1 MLYNFVNLS
10 STLKEESEIELKTT
24 VPVKTALHEALFKPW
39 RQLSA
44 ATWLS
49 FFRSSKLSSSWETV
63 EVFMAKDFVTSMG
76 DSPDLDPT
84 KALQRP
90 ASGSAHLEEKV
101 PQGCPT
107 NGGIVYRWRQNGY
120 LVEIL

>member
-1 MLYNFVNLS
+1 MLYNLVNLS
-10 STLKEESEIELKTT
+10 STLKEEIEIELQTT
-24 VPVKTALHEALFKPW
+24 VPVKTALHEALFKLW
-39 RQLSA
+39 RQLCFP
-44 ATWLS
+44 TWLS
-49 FFRSSKLSSSWETV
+49 FFRSSKLSSSWENV
-63 EVFMAKDFVTSMG
+63 AVLMAKDSIVSMA

-107 NGGIVYRWRQNGY
+107 NGALFIDD
-120 LVEIL
+120 IKTDT